1 MVDVKTWARR
11 TFRKLALGHFIGI
24 ETIKVWILRRGRIFS
39 GRRNRSR
46 RSVYH
51 HRKGGGGTGHGGI
64 YTARAQASA

>member
-39 GRRNRSR
+39 GRSNRSC
-46 RSVYH
+46 RSAFITYPH
-51 HRKGGGGTGHGGI
+51 PG
-64 YTARAQASA
+64 